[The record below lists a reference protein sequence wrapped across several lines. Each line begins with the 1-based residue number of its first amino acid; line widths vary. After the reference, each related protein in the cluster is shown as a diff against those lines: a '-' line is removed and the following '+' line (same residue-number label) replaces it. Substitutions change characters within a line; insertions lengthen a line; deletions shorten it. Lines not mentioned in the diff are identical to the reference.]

1 MKWGYSQEILHTGKK
16 TKYKMKNLPLIFSA
30 VIVGIIL
37 FQSVLVA
44 PAINKLINT
53 IDASTFLRF
62 IWPKFFIIIAIISLV
77 SFILM
82 IINAHPNLYKY
93 FSFISFLLMLSC
105 YLITPLI
112 NEAKDSLNEQLWT
125 ILHLST
131 IILTLLT
138 LTLNVVIILCW
149 KSTN

>member
-1 MKWGYSQEILHTGKK
+1 
-16 TKYKMKNLPLIFSA
+16 MKNFPYIFSA

-44 PAINKLINT
+44 PAINKLVNT

-62 IWPKFFIIIAIISLV
+62 IWPKFFIIIAIISLA
-77 SFILM
+77 SFVLM
-82 IINAHPNLYKY
+82 IIYSHPNLLKY

-125 ILHLST
+125 ILHIST
-131 IILTLLT
+131 IIITLVT
-138 LTLNVVIILCW
+138 LILNISIILYW
-149 KSTN
+149 KSIN

>member
-1 MKWGYSQEILHTGKK
+1 MKWGYFQEISHTGKK
-16 TKYKMKNLPLIFSA
+16 TKYKMKNFPYIFSA

-44 PAINKLINT
+44 PAINKLVNT

-62 IWPKFFIIIAIISLV
+62 IWPKFFIIIAIISLA
-77 SFILM
+77 SFVLM
-82 IINAHPNLYKY
+82 IINSHPNLLKY

-131 IILTLLT
+131 IIITLVT
-138 LTLNVVIILCW
+138 LILNVLIILYW
-149 KSTN
+149 KSIN

>member
-1 MKWGYSQEILHTGKK
+1 MKWGYFQEISHTGKK
-16 TKYKMKNLPLIFSA
+16 TKYKMKNFPYIFSA

-44 PAINKLINT
+44 PAINKLVNT

-62 IWPKFFIIIAIISLV
+62 IWPKFFIIIAIISLA
-77 SFILM
+77 SFVLM
-82 IINAHPNLYKY
+82 IIYSHPNLLKY

-131 IILTLLT
+131 IIITLVT
-138 LTLNVVIILCW
+138 LILNVLIILYW
-149 KSTN
+149 KSIN